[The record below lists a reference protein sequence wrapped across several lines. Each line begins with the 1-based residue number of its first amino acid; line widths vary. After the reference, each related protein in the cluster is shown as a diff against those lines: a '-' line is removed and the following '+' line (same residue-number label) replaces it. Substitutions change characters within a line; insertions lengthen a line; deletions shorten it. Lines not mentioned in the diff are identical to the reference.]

1 MTALLAV
8 SCGRKTGDGPTV
20 SRFDGFT
27 QGTTYHILVKSDGPL
42 HMENEIDSLLT
53 EVDNSMSL
61 YNPQSLLSRLN
72 RNETDSVDGFIA
84 ECIRTARRISEQSDG
99 AYDITVK
106 PLTAAYG
113 FTGDVPV
120 QNPDVDSLL
129 KLVGYDK
136 IAVENGRLRK
146 ADPRMQIDLNSI
158 AQGAT
163 SDYIAAYFEKLGI
176 EEYMI
181 EVGGEIFCRGLNAK
195 GKIKEVGKGDMFNP
209 FIALL
214 KAGYGSLA
222 YRDDWNLF
230 DNIIVSDNLAT
241 GSTGELKIW
250 PVGDT
255 KFYGGIFRRPYMI
268 QKEGQYKGY
277 PLRTFVGNDFQ
288 GGFSDH
294 FPVYIYIAK

>member
-61 YNPQSLLSRLN
+61 YNPQSLL
-72 RNETDSVDGFIA
+72 

-163 SDYIAAYFEKLGI
+163 SD
-176 EEYMI
+176 
-181 EVGGEIFCRGLNAK
+181 
-195 GKIKEVGKGDMFNP
+195 
-209 FIALL
+209 
-214 KAGYGSLA
+214 
-222 YRDDWNLF
+222 
-230 DNIIVSDNLAT
+230 
-241 GSTGELKIW
+241 
-250 PVGDT
+250 
-255 KFYGGIFRRPYMI
+255 
-268 QKEGQYKGY
+268 
-277 PLRTFVGNDFQ
+277 
-288 GGFSDH
+288 
-294 FPVYIYIAK
+294 

>member
-42 HMENEIDSLLT
+42 HMEKEIDSLLT

-195 GKIKEVGKGDMFNP
+195 GKPWVVGIDRPIETVRTIFHFIKRNTKDYPAGIVHFKSRD
-209 FIALL
+209 ILL
-214 KAGYGSLA
+214 HSYNEETT
-222 YRDDWNLF
+222 DID
-230 DNIIVSDNLAT
+230 
-241 GSTGELKIW
+241 
-250 PVGDT
+250 
-255 KFYGGIFRRPYMI
+255 
-268 QKEGQYKGY
+268 GQPG
-277 PLRTFVGNDFQ
+277 PR
-288 GGFSDH
+288 
-294 FPVYIYIAK
+294 FPVRIACEPGALRVICPQKKPKK